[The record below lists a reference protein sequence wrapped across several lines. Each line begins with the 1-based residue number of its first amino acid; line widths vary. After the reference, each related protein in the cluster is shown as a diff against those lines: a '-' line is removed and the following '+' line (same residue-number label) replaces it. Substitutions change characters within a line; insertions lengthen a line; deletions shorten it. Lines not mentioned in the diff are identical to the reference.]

1 MYKMEYERE
10 NIDFQ
15 LQNNKVSLEFLK
27 LSKIDRQKVIEL
39 GLKFLRLG
47 NHHLQ
52 SFNNE
57 QWEKRIDTM
66 KEEKDKIIIGL
77 QEEIAQERENKTLLC
92 KTHKEQNQ
100 LLVEETKHQVESRFQ
115 SELVEVNTQMTTLK
129 ERLYEKSRENE
140 ELYKSAYREFE
151 EKLTVKERHW
161 EERMDKMRASY
172 EEKLQRETNKTE
184 ATIVKMQ
191 NSTLKGQDGENFTYY
206 ELNKRFPKASIED
219 TRKQTGRG
227 DFIFKEN
234 AFTML
239 IETKN
244 YKKNVTKPEIDK
256 FYRDIDINHDIQCGI
271 LISLKSGIC
280 AREDFHLEIRDSK
293 PILFLHNV
301 MKNMKHIDLAIE
313 LFKLILKT
321 ECIDLNNREV
331 LDKLK
336 NNIPMIKRNWNKM
349 RQKIKKFER
358 EMMESV
364 LSQETI
370 VRTVFE
376 LLNVKY

>member
-1 MYKMEYERE
+1 MECERE

-115 SELVEVNTQMTTLK
+115 SELVEVNTQMKTLK

-321 ECIDLNNREV
+321 ECIDLNNKEV

-349 RQKIKKFER
+349 RQKIQKFER

-370 VRTVFE
+370 VRTIFE

>member
-1 MYKMEYERE
+1 MEYERE

-15 LQNNKVSLEFLK
+15 LPNNKVTLEFLK
-27 LSKIDRQKVIEL
+27 LSKIDRQKVVGL
-39 GLKFLRLG
+39 GLKFLRMG
-47 NHHLQ
+47 NHHVQ
-52 SFNNE
+52 TFNNE
-57 QWEKRIDTM
+57 QWEKKLETLSA
-66 KEEKDKIIIGL
+66 EKDKVILGL
-77 QEEIAQERENKTLLC
+77 QEQITSEKEKHGVLC
-92 KTHKEQNQ
+92 RSHREQNQ
-100 LLVEETKHQVESRFQ
+100 LLVTDTKHQVEARFQ
-115 SELVEVNTQMTTLK
+115 SELKEAALQMKTLK
-129 ERLYEKSRENE
+129 DRLYEKSRENE
-140 ELYKSAYREFE
+140 GLYKSAYREFE

-172 EEKLQRETNKTE
+172 EEKLQRETSKTE

-191 NSTLKGQDGENFTYY
+191 NSTLKGQDGENFTYF

-227 DFIFKEN
+227 DFIFKDD

-280 AREDFHLEIRDSK
+280 AREDFHLEIRDDK

-301 MKNMKHIDLAIE
+301 ATNMKHVDLAIE

-321 ECIDLNNREV
+321 ECIDLNNKEI

-349 RQKIKKFER
+349 RQKIQKFER
-358 EMMESV
+358 EMMSSV
-364 LSQETI
+364 LSQETM
-370 VRTVFE
+370 VRGIFE
-376 LLNVKY
+376 LLSLKY

>member
-1 MYKMEYERE
+1 MEYERE

-15 LQNNKVSLEFLK
+15 LPNNKVTLEFLK
-27 LSKIDRQKVIEL
+27 LSKIDRQKVVGL
-39 GLKFLRLG
+39 GLKFLRMG
-47 NHHLQ
+47 NHHVQ
-52 SFNNE
+52 TFNNE
-57 QWEKRIDTM
+57 QWEKKLETLM
-66 KEEKDKIIIGL
+66 AEKDKVILGL
-77 QEEIAQERENKTLLC
+77 QEQITSEKEKHGILC
-92 KTHKEQNQ
+92 RSHREQNQ
-100 LLVEETKHQVESRFQ
+100 LLVTDTKHQVEARFQ
-115 SELVEVNTQMTTLK
+115 SELKEAALQMKTLK
-129 ERLYEKSRENE
+129 DRLYEKSRENE
-140 ELYKSAYREFE
+140 GLYKSAYREFE

-172 EEKLQRETNKTE
+172 EEKLQRETSKTE

-191 NSTLKGQDGENFTYY
+191 NSTLKGQDGENFTYF

-227 DFIFKEN
+227 DFIFKDD

-271 LISLKSGIC
+271 LMSLKSGIC
-280 AREDFHLEIRDSK
+280 AREDFHLEIRDDK

-301 MKNMKHIDLAIE
+301 ATNMKHVDLAIE

-321 ECIDLNNREV
+321 ECIDLNNKEI

-349 RQKIKKFER
+349 RQKIQKFER
-358 EMMESV
+358 EMMSSV
-364 LSQETI
+364 LSQETM
-370 VRTVFE
+370 VRGIFE
-376 LLNVKY
+376 LLSLKY

>member
-1 MYKMEYERE
+1 MEYERE

-15 LQNNKVSLEFLK
+15 LPNNKTTLEFLK
-27 LSKIDRQKVIEL
+27 LSKIDRQKVVEL

-47 NHHLQ
+47 NRYVQ

-57 QWEKRIDTM
+57 QWEKKLEILSA
-66 KEEKDKIIIGL
+66 EKAKVIQGL
-77 QEEIAQERENKTLLC
+77 QEQITSEKEKHAVLC
-92 KTHKEQNQ
+92 RSHREQNQ
-100 LLVEETKHQVESRFQ
+100 LLVEDTKHQVEARFQ
-115 SELVEVNTQMTTLK
+115 SELKEANLQMNTLK

-140 ELYKSAYREFE
+140 GLYKSAYREFE

-161 EERMDKMRASY
+161 EERMDKMRVSY
-172 EEKLQRETNKTE
+172 EEKLQRETSKTE
-184 ATIVKMQ
+184 ASIVKMQ
-191 NSTLKGQDGENFTYY
+191 NSTLKGQDGENFTYF

-227 DFIFKEN
+227 DFIFKDG
-234 AFTML
+234 AFVML

-244 YKKNVTKPEIDK
+244 YKKNVTKPEVDK

-280 AREDFHLEIRDSK
+280 AREDFHLEIRDDK

-301 MKNMKHIDLAIE
+301 ATNMKHVDLAIE

-321 ECIDLNNREV
+321 ECIDLNNKEV

-349 RQKIKKFER
+349 RQKIQKFER
-358 EMMESV
+358 EMMASV
-364 LSQETI
+364 LSQETM
-370 VRTVFE
+370 VRGVFE
-376 LLNVKY
+376 LLNMKY

>member
-1 MYKMEYERE
+1 MEYERE

-15 LQNNKVSLEFLK
+15 LPNNKVTLEFLK
-27 LSKIDRQKVIEL
+27 LSKIDRQKVVGL
-39 GLKFLRLG
+39 GLKFLRMG
-47 NHHLQ
+47 NHHVQ
-52 SFNNE
+52 TFNNE
-57 QWEKRIDTM
+57 QWEKKLETLM
-66 KEEKDKIIIGL
+66 AEKDKVILGL
-77 QEEIAQERENKTLLC
+77 QEQITSEKEKHGILC
-92 KTHKEQNQ
+92 RSHREQNQ
-100 LLVEETKHQVESRFQ
+100 LLVKDTRHQVETRFQ
-115 SELVEVNTQMTTLK
+115 SELKEAALQMKTLK
-129 ERLYEKSRENE
+129 DRLYEKSRENE
-140 ELYKSAYREFE
+140 GLYKSAYREFE

-172 EEKLQRETNKTE
+172 EEKLQRETSKTE

-191 NSTLKGQDGENFTYY
+191 NSTLKGQDGENFTYF

-227 DFIFKEN
+227 DFIFKDD

-271 LISLKSGIC
+271 LMSLKSGIC
-280 AREDFHLEIRDSK
+280 AREDFHLEIRDDK

-301 MKNMKHIDLAIE
+301 ATNMKHVDLAIE

-321 ECIDLNNREV
+321 ECIDLNNKEI

-349 RQKIKKFER
+349 RQKIQKFER
-358 EMMESV
+358 EMMSSV
-364 LSQETI
+364 LSQETM
-370 VRTVFE
+370 VRGIFE
-376 LLNVKY
+376 LLSLKY

>member
-1 MYKMEYERE
+1 MEYERE

-15 LQNNKVSLEFLK
+15 LPNNKVTLEFLK
-27 LSKIDRQKVIEL
+27 LSKIDRQKVVGL
-39 GLKFLRLG
+39 GLKFLRMG
-47 NHHLQ
+47 NHHVQ
-52 SFNNE
+52 TFNNE
-57 QWEKRIDTM
+57 QWEKKLETLSA
-66 KEEKDKIIIGL
+66 EKDKVILGL
-77 QEEIAQERENKTLLC
+77 QEQITSEKEKHGVLC
-92 KTHKEQNQ
+92 RSHREQNQ
-100 LLVEETKHQVESRFQ
+100 LLVTDTKHQVEARFQ
-115 SELVEVNTQMTTLK
+115 SELKEAELQMKTLK
-129 ERLYEKSRENE
+129 DRLYEKSRENE
-140 ELYKSAYREFE
+140 GLYKSAYREFE

-172 EEKLQRETNKTE
+172 EEKLQRETSKTE

-191 NSTLKGQDGENFTYY
+191 NSTLKGQDGENFTYF

-227 DFIFKEN
+227 DFIFKDD

-280 AREDFHLEIRDSK
+280 AREDFHLEIRDDK

-301 MKNMKHIDLAIE
+301 ATNMKHVDLAIE

-321 ECIDLNNREV
+321 ECIDLNNKEI

-349 RQKIKKFER
+349 RQKIQKFER
-358 EMMESV
+358 EMMASV
-364 LSQETI
+364 LSQETM
-370 VRTVFE
+370 VRGIFE
-376 LLNVKY
+376 LLSLKY

>member
-1 MYKMEYERE
+1 MEYERE

-15 LQNNKVSLEFLK
+15 LPNNKINLEFLK
-27 LSKIDRQKVIEL
+27 LSKTDRQKVIEL
-39 GLKFLRLG
+39 GVKFLRLG

-57 QWEKRIDTM
+57 QWEKKIDMM

-77 QEEIAQERENKTLLC
+77 QEEIAQERENKALLC

-100 LLVEETKHQVESRFQ
+100 LLVEETKHQVQTRFQ
-115 SELVEVNTQMTTLK
+115 SEFVEVNTQMNTLK
-129 ERLYEKSRENE
+129 KRLYEKSRENE

-172 EEKLQRETNKTE
+172 EEKLQRETSKTE
-184 ATIVKMQ
+184 ATIIKMQ

-234 AFTML
+234 AFIML

-280 AREDFHLEIRDSK
+280 AREDFHLEIRDNK

-301 MKNMKHIDLAIE
+301 VDNMKHIDLAIE

-321 ECIDLNNREV
+321 ECIDLNNKEV

-349 RQKIKKFER
+349 RQKIQKFER

-370 VRTVFE
+370 VRTIFE
-376 LLNVKY
+376 LLNMKY

>member
-1 MYKMEYERE
+1 MEYERE

-15 LQNNKVSLEFLK
+15 LPNNKINLEFLK
-27 LSKIDRQKVIEL
+27 LSKTDRQKVIEL
-39 GLKFLRLG
+39 GVKFLRLG

-57 QWEKRIDTM
+57 QWEKKIDMM
-66 KEEKDKIIIGL
+66 KEEKNKIIIGL
-77 QEEIAQERENKTLLC
+77 QEEIAQERENKALLC

-100 LLVEETKHQVESRFQ
+100 LLVEETKHQVQTRFQ
-115 SELVEVNTQMTTLK
+115 SEFVEVNTQMNTLK
-129 ERLYEKSRENE
+129 KRLYEKSRENE

-172 EEKLQRETNKTE
+172 EEKLQREASKTE
-184 ATIVKMQ
+184 ATITKMQ

-234 AFTML
+234 AFIML

-280 AREDFHLEIRDSK
+280 AREDFHLEIRDNK

-301 MKNMKHIDLAIE
+301 VDNMKHIDLAIE

-321 ECIDLNNREV
+321 ECIDLNNKEV

-349 RQKIKKFER
+349 RQKIQKFER

-370 VRTVFE
+370 VRTIFE
-376 LLNVKY
+376 LLNMKY

>member
-1 MYKMEYERE
+1 MEYERE

-15 LQNNKVSLEFLK
+15 LPNNKVTLEFLK
-27 LSKIDRQKVIEL
+27 LSKIDRQKVVGL
-39 GLKFLRLG
+39 GLKFLRMG
-47 NHHLQ
+47 NHHVQ
-52 SFNNE
+52 TFNNE
-57 QWEKRIDTM
+57 QWEKKLETLSA
-66 KEEKDKIIIGL
+66 EKDKVILGL
-77 QEEIAQERENKTLLC
+77 QEQITSEKEKHGVLC
-92 KTHKEQNQ
+92 RSHREQNQ
-100 LLVEETKHQVESRFQ
+100 LLVTDTKHQVEARFQ
-115 SELVEVNTQMTTLK
+115 SELKEAELQMKTLK
-129 ERLYEKSRENE
+129 DRLYEKSRENE
-140 ELYKSAYREFE
+140 GLYKSAYREFE

-172 EEKLQRETNKTE
+172 EEKLQRETSKTE

-191 NSTLKGQDGENFTYY
+191 NSTLKGQDGENFTYF

-227 DFIFKEN
+227 DFIFKDD

-280 AREDFHLEIRDSK
+280 AREDFHLEIRDDK

-301 MKNMKHIDLAIE
+301 ATNMKHVDLAIE

-321 ECIDLNNREV
+321 ECIDLNNKEI

-349 RQKIKKFER
+349 RQKIQKFER
-358 EMMESV
+358 EMMSSV
-364 LSQETI
+364 LSQETM
-370 VRTVFE
+370 VRGIFE
-376 LLNVKY
+376 LLSLKY

>member
-1 MYKMEYERE
+1 MEYKRE

-15 LQNNKVSLEFLK
+15 LPNNKTTLDFLK
-27 LSKIDRQKVIEL
+27 LSKGDRQKVIEL
-39 GLKFLRLG
+39 GMQFLRLG
-47 NHHLQ
+47 NNYLH

-57 QWEKRIDTM
+57 QWKKKIDTVRG
-66 KEEKDKIIIGL
+66 EKDKIINDL
-77 QEEIAQERENKTLLC
+77 QQEIMMERESRDTLC
-92 KTHKEQNQ
+92 RAHKEQNQ
-100 LLVEETKHQVESRFQ
+100 LLVQETKNQIEARFQ
-115 SELVEVNTQMTTLK
+115 SELVDVGNQMKNVK
-129 ERLYEKSRENE
+129 EMLYKKSRENE
-140 ELYKSAYREFE
+140 EIYKSTYADFE
-151 EKLTVKERHW
+151 AKLTVKERHW
-161 EERMDKMRASY
+161 EERMDKIRASY
-172 EEKLQRETNKTE
+172 EEKLQHEISKTE
-184 ATIVKMQ
+184 NNIIKMQ
-191 NSTLKGQDGENFTYY
+191 NSTLKGQDGENFTYF

-227 DFIFKEN
+227 DFIFKEA
-234 AFTML
+234 AFVML

-244 YKKNVTKPEIDK
+244 YKKNVTKSEIDK

-301 MKNMKHIDLAIE
+301 VENMKHIDLAIE

-321 ECIDLNNREV
+321 ECIDLNNKEV

-349 RQKIKKFER
+349 RQKIQKFER

-370 VRTVFE
+370 VRTIFE
-376 LLNVKY
+376 LLSVKY

>member
-1 MYKMEYERE
+1 MEYERD

-15 LQNNKVSLEFLK
+15 LPNNKVNLEFLK

-57 QWEKRIDTM
+57 QWEKKIDTM

-100 LLVEETKHQVESRFQ
+100 LLVEETKHQVETRFQ
-115 SELVEVNTQMTTLK
+115 SELVEVNTQMKTLK

-161 EERMDKMRASY
+161 EERMDKMRTSY

-376 LLNVKY
+376 LLSMKY

>member
-1 MYKMEYERE
+1 MEYERD

-15 LQNNKVSLEFLK
+15 LPNNKVNLEFLK

-57 QWEKRIDTM
+57 QWEKKIDIM

-77 QEEIAQERENKTLLC
+77 EEEITQERENKTLLC

-100 LLVEETKHQVESRFQ
+100 LLVEETKHQVETRFQ
-115 SELVEVNTQMTTLK
+115 SELVEVNTQMKTLK

-140 ELYKSAYREFE
+140 ELYKSTYREFE

-349 RQKIKKFER
+349 RQKIQKFER

-370 VRTVFE
+370 VRTIFE
-376 LLNVKY
+376 LLNMKY

>member
-1 MYKMEYERE
+1 MECERE

-15 LQNNKVSLEFLK
+15 LQNNKVNLEFLK

-57 QWEKRIDTM
+57 QWEKKIDTM

-349 RQKIKKFER
+349 RQKIQKFER

-376 LLNVKY
+376 LLSMKY

>member
-1 MYKMEYERE
+1 MEYERE

-15 LQNNKVSLEFLK
+15 LPNNKINLEFLK
-27 LSKIDRQKVIEL
+27 LSKTDRQKVIEL
-39 GLKFLRLG
+39 GVKFLRLG

-57 QWEKRIDTM
+57 QWEKKIDMM
-66 KEEKDKIIIGL
+66 KEEKDKIIIEL
-77 QEEIAQERENKTLLC
+77 QEEIAQERENKALLC

-100 LLVEETKHQVESRFQ
+100 LLVEETKHQVQTRFQ
-115 SELVEVNTQMTTLK
+115 SEFVEVNTQMNTLK
-129 ERLYEKSRENE
+129 KRLYEKSRENE

-172 EEKLQRETNKTE
+172 EEKLQRETSKTE
-184 ATIVKMQ
+184 ATIIKMQ

-234 AFTML
+234 AFIML

-280 AREDFHLEIRDSK
+280 AREDFHLEIRDNK

-301 MKNMKHIDLAIE
+301 VDNMKHIDLAIE

-321 ECIDLNNREV
+321 ECIDLNNKEV

-349 RQKIKKFER
+349 RQKIQKFER

-370 VRTVFE
+370 VRTIFE
-376 LLNVKY
+376 LLNMKY

>member
-1 MYKMEYERE
+1 MEYERE

-15 LQNNKVSLEFLK
+15 LPNNKVTLEFLK
-27 LSKIDRQKVIEL
+27 LSKIDRQKVVGL
-39 GLKFLRLG
+39 GLKFLRMG
-47 NHHLQ
+47 NHHVQ
-52 SFNNE
+52 TFNNE
-57 QWEKRIDTM
+57 QWEKKLETLSA
-66 KEEKDKIIIGL
+66 EKDKVILGL
-77 QEEIAQERENKTLLC
+77 QEQITSEKEKHGVLC
-92 KTHKEQNQ
+92 RSHREQNQ
-100 LLVEETKHQVESRFQ
+100 LLVTDTKHQVEARFQ
-115 SELVEVNTQMTTLK
+115 SELKEAALQMKTLK
-129 ERLYEKSRENE
+129 DRLYEKSRENE
-140 ELYKSAYREFE
+140 GLYKSAYREFE

-172 EEKLQRETNKTE
+172 EEKLQRETSKTE

-191 NSTLKGQDGENFTYY
+191 NSTLKGQDGENFTYF

-227 DFIFKEN
+227 DFIFKDD

-280 AREDFHLEIRDSK
+280 AREDFHLEIRDDK

-301 MKNMKHIDLAIE
+301 ATNMKHVDLAIE

-321 ECIDLNNREV
+321 ECIDLNNKEI

-349 RQKIKKFER
+349 RQKIQKFER
-358 EMMESV
+358 EMMASV
-364 LSQETI
+364 LSQETM
-370 VRTVFE
+370 VRGIFE
-376 LLNVKY
+376 LLSLKY